1 MKYLVRLFVVTF
13 LFIVSTHAFAE
24 QKIVVLD
31 LKYVLNNSKAGK
43 GAQVF
48 LKKLFNDNAKKFLKQ
63 EKELKKEEADLLGKK
78 TILSKEDYKKKG
90 ETLRKRV
97 IDYQANR
104 RKSLDEITTKRAKSR
119 EKLISKIEPIVDDY
133 IKTNSISI
141 VLDKKNMIGGLN
153 EYDITKDI
161 IEQLD
166 KELPSLNLK

>member
-119 EKLISKIEPIVDDY
+119 EKLILSV
-133 IKTNSISI
+133 
-141 VLDKKNMIGGLN
+141 V
-153 EYDITKDI
+153 
-161 IEQLD
+161 
-166 KELPSLNLK
+166 

>member
-1 MKYLVRLFVVTF
+1 MKYLVRLFVVT
-13 LFIVSTHAFAE
+13 LLLIISTHSFAE

-48 LKKLFNDNAKKFLKQ
+48 LKKLFNDNAKKFGKM
-63 EKELKKEEADLLGKK
+63 EKELKEEEADLLGKK

-90 ETLRKRV
+90 EILRKRV
-97 IDYQANR
+97 VDYQSSR
-104 RKSLDEITTKRAKSR
+104 RKSLDEISTKRAKSR
-119 EKLISKIEPIVDDY
+119 EKLISKIQPIVDEY
-133 IKTNSISI
+133 IKKNNISI
-141 VLDKKNMIGGLN
+141 VIDKKNMLGGLN

>member
-1 MKYLVRLFVVTF
+1 MKYLVRLFVVT
-13 LFIVSTHAFAE
+13 LLLIISTHAFAE

-48 LKKLFNDNAKKFLKQ
+48 LKKLFNDNAKKFNKL
-63 EKELKKEEADLLGKK
+63 EKELKEEEADLLGKK
-78 TILSKEDYKKKG
+78 TILCKEDYKKKG
-90 ETLRKRV
+90 EAQRKRV
-97 IDYQANR
+97 IDYQSSR
-104 RKSLDEITTKRAKSR
+104 RKSLDEISTKRAKSR
-119 EKLISKIEPIVDDY
+119 EKLISKIQPIVDEY
-133 IKTNSISI
+133 INKNEISI
-141 VLDKKNMIGGLN
+141 VIDKKNMLGGLN